1 MSVLKPTFVK
11 TLHELAA
18 YVYFPI
24 PRGRIWPALDH
35 LRRIGI
41 AVVPSVMEMGA
52 RTLIF
57 NATGSTIRWG
67 SIKVLK

>member
-1 MSVLKPTFVK
+1 MFIFQFLVEEYGLPWIT
-11 TLHELAA
+11 
-18 YVYFPI
+18 I
-24 PRGRIWPALDH
+24 
-35 LRRIGI
+35 RRIGI